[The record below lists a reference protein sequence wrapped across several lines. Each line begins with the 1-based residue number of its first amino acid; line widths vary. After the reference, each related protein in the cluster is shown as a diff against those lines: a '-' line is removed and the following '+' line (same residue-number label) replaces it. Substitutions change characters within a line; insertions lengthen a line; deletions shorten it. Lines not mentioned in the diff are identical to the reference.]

1 MKTKDLHEKVELLM
15 QFFISGGQHK
25 LKNSYKL
32 SKSSKYP
39 HFFQW
44 YCFSQSWYL
53 WIIRE
58 IESMCADRNFSTEQE
73 ATGLDPMLCIFSTS
87 SMPVM
92 QIAT

>member
-1 MKTKDLHEKVELLM
+1 MKTKDFHEKVQLLL

-25 LKNSYKL
+25 THISFVSPQNILI
-32 SKSSKYP
+32 
-39 HFFQW
+39 FFQEH
-44 YCFSQSWYL
+44 CFSQSWYL
-53 WIIRE
+53 WIIGE
-58 IESMCADRNFSTEQE
+58 IESMCVNRNFSTEQE